1 MDSLQDWANQTN
13 ERVGNFLTF
22 ESYSPGT
29 SNSTFAVSA
38 TFDNSVL
45 IRRAARNFLYLE
57 VLVLVI
63 VLLFLIILRKDAVQ
77 YCFGGLRSML
87 RIIIQYA
94 KDPLAPPDE
103 INTRRKYRDDSSRGS
118 IESGDDEEDTNESNN
133 YETQQLVATMSKI
146 TDLLRKCWGIAG
158 ADIISENLTYRDGD
172 FEVFNPTVPGKNVY
186 ALFAFAAITGFDRAQ
201 HYLGEDIL
209 NLINDVASVLHEE
222 VFRWSLGDSGQCNRN
237 LGSAFFM
244 VFRIGSVVE
253 VMEKLE
259 EATRVIF
266 STANGQKTTFSKR
279 ISGTIDKSVRQ
290 SSLNG
295 SIKPAARFDTG
306 ARNHSMKT
314 TRFKSKG
321 MPTNKRLKGM
331 TDKLHGKNS
340 GKDVAMEAMDS
351 AMQLSLDQIPG
362 ISAFADRA
370 VLGMLKSYAN
380 INRDPKLRGW
390 SQDPRLAN
398 HSMDAGGNNTWSA
411 SIIFGMDA
419 GWAVEGA
426 VGSEYKVDATYLS
439 PHVNMASRMMTA
451 CNQYGVTML
460 VSEAVQEL
468 LSEQAQAKMRNLD
481 RVTVKGSSKVQNI
494 YTYDA
499 RAKGTYLFL
508 YGVSTEEAERQAKNY
523 SPMIWNV
530 DADLKGLRQHIT
542 EDFEEEFNKGM
553 KAYYDGDW
561 PTAIEHLKYANE
573 LMVEAAMDDM
583 DEEIENSPKLVEQ
596 YRKEMADQP
605 CLYLIDFM
613 KSKGGVA
620 PDDWDGWHPLMSK

>member
-1 MDSLQDWANQTN
+1 
-13 ERVGNFLTF
+13 
-22 ESYSPGT
+22 
-29 SNSTFAVSA
+29 
-38 TFDNSVL
+38 
-45 IRRAARNFLYLE
+45 
-57 VLVLVI
+57 
-63 VLLFLIILRKDAVQ
+63 
-77 YCFGGLRSML
+77 
-87 RIIIQYA
+87 
-94 KDPLAPPDE
+94 
-103 INTRRKYRDDSSRGS
+103 
-118 IESGDDEEDTNESNN
+118 
-133 YETQQLVATMSKI
+133 
-146 TDLLRKCWGIAG
+146 
-158 ADIISENLTYRDGD
+158 
-172 FEVFNPTVPGKNVY
+172 
-186 ALFAFAAITGFDRAQ
+186 
-201 HYLGEDIL
+201 
-209 NLINDVASVLHEE
+209 
-222 VFRWSLGDSGQCNRN
+222 
-237 LGSAFFM
+237 
-244 VFRIGSVVE
+244 
-253 VMEKLE
+253 
-259 EATRVIF
+259 
-266 STANGQKTTFSKR
+266 
-279 ISGTIDKSVRQ
+279 
-290 SSLNG
+290 
-295 SIKPAARFDTG
+295 
-306 ARNHSMKT
+306 MKT

-468 LSEQAQAKMRNLD
+468 LSEPAQAKMRNLD

-596 YRKEMADQP
+596 YRKEMSDQP
-605 CLYLIDFM
+605 CMYLIDFM